1 MKKILLAIG
10 ICLPIGLIV
19 LFDRT
24 ASLLMEPLVTPA
36 AFLASMPSVTLSLF
50 GQELILIQPSST
62 LIVYFLG
69 FLMLGLG
76 IAFLRTRGNERSRV
90 LFGVALVLWG
100 LGTLFAGSSYQA
112 FGYELKGRGMD
123 YCLFTDKL
131 ELIYLWLTACSI
143 DMMVVATAFSSVA
156 ESNQKSVIRY
166 AILHGLAYFVF
177 LFIGIVTPIRFLVSY
192 EGFML
197 FMGGN
202 FILMFVLNILHY
214 QKKKDLLNRNFIVI
228 WLLFLGVNLGYFIY
242 LFGGFGESLEQNQ
255 GIWFHANDMLHVLLI
270 AWAVA
275 IGFFLGKSLQ
285 DTPRQVGGPRI

>member
-1 MKKILLAIG
+1 VAL
-10 ICLPIGLIV
+10 
-19 LFDRT
+19 T
-24 ASLLMEPLVTPA
+24 
-36 AFLASMPSVTLSLF
+36 LF

-62 LIVYFLG
+62 VIVYLLG

-76 IAFLRTRGNERSRV
+76 IYFLVTRRNEKSRYI
-90 LFGVALVLWG
+90 FGIALVLWG

-112 FGYELKGRGMD
+112 FGYELKCRGLE
-123 YCLFTDKL
+123 YCLFTDPL

-143 DMMVVATAFSSVA
+143 DLMVVATAFISVA
-156 ESNQKSVIRY
+156 ESKRKSLIRY
-166 AILHGLAYFVF
+166 AILHALAYFVF
-177 LFIGIVTPIRFLVSY
+177 LFIGVVAPIRFLVSY

-214 QKKKDLLNRNFIVI
+214 HKNKDATNRNFIGI
-228 WLLFLGVNLGYFIY
+228 WLLFLAVNLGYFIY
-242 LFGGFGESLEQNQ
+242 LFGEFGESLHQNQ

-275 IGFFLGKSLQ
+275 IFFLLGKPLEDGS
-285 DTPRQVGGPRI
+285 RKVGSN